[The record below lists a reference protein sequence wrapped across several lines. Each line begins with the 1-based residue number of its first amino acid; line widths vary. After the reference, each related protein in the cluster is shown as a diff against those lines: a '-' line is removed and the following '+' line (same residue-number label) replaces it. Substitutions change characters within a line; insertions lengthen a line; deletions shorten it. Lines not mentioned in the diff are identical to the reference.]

1 MKYESL
7 NPKYFDFWMQQDA
20 AIAAAAAAAT
30 AAACNTQK
38 GILCM
43 LERKIDGSFVSAYT
57 HFTIHLIYNYFLF

>member
-7 NPKYFDFWMQQDA
+7 NPKYFAFWMQQDA
-20 AIAAAAAAAT
+20 AIAAAAAT
-30 AAACNTQK
+30 AAACNTQN

-57 HFTIHLIYNYFLF
+57 HFTIHLIVIIFYFE